1 MLHYT
6 FRADQ
11 PLRFKNATLANPQK
25 IGEAIDQIKIA
36 NDGELRPEYL
46 WQAARD
52 DKAHVLYPH
61 FEWDLETAA
70 QHHWTD
76 TARRIIRVICVAET
90 KKAEPSYAFI
100 SVKTPDRGTSYYSRK
115 EIIDSAAL
123 QDIVLSQ
130 AERDLASWEKR
141 YKELTD
147 LCERVAEIREEVTRR
162 RRKASA
168 GGKGAPSSPA

>member
-11 PLRFKNATLANPQK
+11 PLRFKNSAAANPQK
-25 IGEAIDQIKIA
+25 IGQAIDQIKVA

-52 DKAHVLYPH
+52 DKGHVLYPH
-61 FEWDLETAA
+61 FEWDIETAA

-90 KKAEPSYAFI
+90 KKAEPRYAFI
-100 SVKTPDRGTSYYSRK
+100 SVKTPDRGTSYHSRK
-115 EIIDSAAL
+115 EIIGSAEL
-123 QDIVLSQ
+123 QNIVLSQ

-141 YKELTD
+141 YNELTD
-147 LCERVAEIREEVTRR
+147 LCERVAEIRKEVGRR
-162 RRKASA
+162 RTSSA
-168 GGKGAPSSPA
+168 GGKGVPSSPA